1 MAKILYAYPNVM
13 MPSSAAIAYS
23 ATGALNGTSD
33 FQGFVASAEES
44 MTITAV
50 GINFGTRTGSP
61 GNPNSTVTFVNGSPT
76 ITGTF
81 TGSATLTV
89 GDRVR
94 FTTTGTLPT
103 PLVVGTY
110 YYVVSQ
116 TSSTCTVS
124 ATSGGGAISMTSA
137 GSGTHTLNLSRG
149 LRIGIAYVDATTG
162 FPATTPVW
170 ADATFSGA
178 AGTAYQDFNATT
190 DITVSTFNEAV
201 LTTPVTITKGSI
213 FAILV
218 DPTVGTWDT
227 TNLINTVRGVNNAFP
242 YIRFPYGFEVTTATF
257 AAVNTAAPIFYYKS
271 STATYGYPIQTIVGV
286 NNNSGSTPDEYGMY
300 FRMPT
305 GTCTTYK
312 VEGMRLGYVPGIQD
326 FDVLLY
332 DTDGST
338 VLHSVTVDGNI
349 MHTGNGAAFDFL
361 FPQTTLATLT
371 AGSYYRLVVRPATT
385 TAMGSI
391 QYMTF
396 PSSADKGAILGNA
409 DDVQYTSRTNAGA
422 WTEAT
427 DRLWTMQALISD
439 MTVAGGSGGV
449 KTHPGMTGGMRG

>member
-1 MAKILYAYPNVM
+1 MASILYPYPDIK

-23 ATGALNGTSD
+23 ATGTLNGTSD
-33 FQGFVASAEES
+33 YQGFVASAEES
-44 MTITAV
+44 ITITSV
-50 GINFGTRTGSP
+50 GILFGTRTGSP
-61 GNPNSTVTFVNGSPT
+61 GNPSSTVTFANGSTT

-124 ATSGGGAISMTSA
+124 ATSGGSAITMNTTSS
-137 GSGTHTLNLSRG
+137 SGVHTLNLSRG

-170 ADATFSGA
+170 ADGTFSGA

-190 DITVSTFNEAV
+190 DITVSVFNEAV

-227 TNLINTVRGVNNAFP
+227 SNLLNTVRGINNAFP
-242 YIRFPYGFEVTTATF
+242 YLRFPYGFENTAGTF
-257 AAVNTAAPIFYYKS
+257 AFVNTASPIFYYKS
-271 STATYGYPIQTIVGV
+271 STTTYGHPLQTFVGV
-286 NNNSGSTPDEYGMY
+286 NNNSGSTPDEYGLY
-300 FRMPT
+300 FRIPT

-312 VEGMRLGYVPGIQD
+312 VEGMRLGFTPGSAD

-332 DTDGST
+332 DTDGAT
-338 VLHSVTVDGNI
+338 VLHSMTVDGNI

-371 AGSYYRLVVRPATT
+371 AGSYYRLVVRPSTT
-385 TAMGSI
+385 TAMGSV

-396 PSSADKGAILGNA
+396 PASADKKAVLGNA
-409 DDVQYTSRTNAGA
+409 DDVQYTSRTNAGS
-422 WTEAT
+422 WTEVT
-427 DRLWTMQALISD
+427 DRLWTIQALISD
-439 MTVAGGSGGV
+439 MTA
-449 KTHPGMTGGMRG
+449 TGGGGLAANPMAGYVL